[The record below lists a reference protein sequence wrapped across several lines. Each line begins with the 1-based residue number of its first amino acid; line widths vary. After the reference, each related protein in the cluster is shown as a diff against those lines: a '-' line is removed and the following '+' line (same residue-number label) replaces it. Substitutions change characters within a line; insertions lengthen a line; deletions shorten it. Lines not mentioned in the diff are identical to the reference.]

1 MSKIFN
7 LYFEK
12 DIEKKDFLKEK
23 FYKEELEV
31 LKPFKNQ
38 IFNLKVSCKK
48 CKKNLKYLILN
59 DKLSCPYCYN
69 ILLKKVLEKKYSP
82 SLIDSKILKF
92 FLSIDKNYI
101 YRGKRPEYTKKYFDD
116 EIKIN
121 DLKRELLY
129 CIKIEDF
136 GKCEVLKYTIED
148 MEFKQIKIRR
158 KING

>member
-12 DIEKKDFLKEK
+12 DIEKKDFLTE
-23 FYKEELEV
+23 FKEEKVEI

-38 IFNLKVSCKK
+38 IFNLKSSCKK
-48 CKKNLKYLILN
+48 CKKTIRENILK
-59 DKLSCPYCYN
+59 DMMSCSFCYN
-69 ILLKKVLEKKYSP
+69 ILLKKVLEKNFSP

-92 FLSIDKNYI
+92 FLSMDKE
-101 YRGKRPEYTKKYFDD
+101 YRYKGKRPEYTKKYFDD

-129 CIKIEDF
+129 CIKLEDY
-136 GKCEVLKYTIED
+136 GKCEVLKYTIDD
-148 MEFKQIKIRR
+148 MKTKQTKLRR
-158 KING
+158 KIDD